1 MSPASETNEPHIDPS
16 RDESLNILVTTSIS
30 STLLSSDANTII
42 NAPLPPL
49 LSDKPNDTVEVSD
62 PANFFQSS
70 NYFNS
75 NSSAFVP
82 VGSEILFGIENN
94 FTTDRIGITESNT
107 TGTNV

>member
-1 MSPASETNEPHIDPS
+1 MSPASETIEPHIDPS

-30 STLLSSDANTII
+30 STDANTII

-49 LSDKPNDTVEVSD
+49 LSNKPNGTVEVSD